1 VPVAAIGS
9 ELGCTRQHY
18 APAVYEVTD
27 ERFEQFVAEA
37 IDSIPDN
44 VAKAMD
50 NVAFL
55 VEDDAPDHEALGTY
69 DGIPIPDRL
78 GSTYPFAP
86 AVERPDRVILY
97 KRSIERACGSE
108 SGVRDQ
114 VCRTL
119 YDNVARLFG
128 VGAEEFDKLTWNEA

>member
-1 VPVAAIGS
+1 MLDPPTADPSRAP
-9 ELGCTRQHY
+9 RQHY
-18 APAVYEVTD
+18 APAVYEVSD
-27 ERFEQFVAEA
+27 ERFEQFVSEA

-55 VEDDAPDHEALGTY
+55 VEDDAPDHESLGTY
-69 DGIPIPDRL
+69 DGIPIPSRL

-86 AVERPDRVILY
+86 AVERPDRIILY
-97 KRSIERACGSE
+97 KRAIERACGSE

-114 VCRTL
+114 VRRTL

-128 VGAEEFDKLTWNEA
+128 IAVEEFDKLAWNRG